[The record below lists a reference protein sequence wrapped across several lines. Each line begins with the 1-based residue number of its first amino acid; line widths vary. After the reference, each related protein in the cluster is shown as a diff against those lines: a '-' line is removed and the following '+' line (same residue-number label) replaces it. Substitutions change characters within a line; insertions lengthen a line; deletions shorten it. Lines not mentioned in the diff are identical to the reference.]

1 MSRSRQLL
9 CVGYAAASLLALV
22 GTWRQNVAYVR
33 PDENPFAGVVLATI
47 RFWQD
52 TFVNPASR
60 SITIDLGM
68 LLLPLVALMIIE
80 ARRLSIRFVWLY
92 VVFGLLIAISATF
105 PLFLIARERRIAAQ
119 GEASA
124 ALGFRAGDALGF
136 AVLALAMASLAVWTI
151 VR

>member
-9 CVGYAAASLLALV
+9 CVGYAAASLVALV
-22 GTWRQNVAYVR
+22 GTWRQNVAYIR
-33 PDENPFAGVVLATI
+33 PDENPFAGFVLATI

-80 ARRLSIRFVWLY
+80 SRRLSIRFVWLY

-105 PLFLIARERRIAAQ
+105 PLFLIARERRLAAH

-124 ALGFRAGDALGF
+124 ALGFRTGDALGF
-136 AVLALAMASLAVWTI
+136 AVLAFAMAGLAVWTI